1 MLSVR
6 YIVCNIGINKLVIVS
21 RTSKGDFV
29 PSVRYIVCNIGIK
42 KLVIVSRTSKGDFVP
57 SIRYMG
63 ESQNWST
70 MNLKTKIISMRVIH
84 ILLIK
89 VQIDFHKPK

>member
-1 MLSVR
+1 
-6 YIVCNIGINKLVIVS
+6 
-21 RTSKGDFV
+21 
-29 PSVRYIVCNIGIK
+29 
-42 KLVIVSRTSKGDFVP
+42 
-57 SIRYMG
+57 MG

-89 VQIDFHKPK
+89 VQIDFHKPQQKNLRKSVVFSEKEVHKHQK